1 MNERVGVPIL
11 GKPSKFIFS
20 KVIDFDFSSMYPN
33 ITISHNIGT
42 VPMIGKLQLDG
53 FAHLNRDPN
62 NTFYDQGK
70 VFVED
75 LLTQDYSF
83 IGNTY
88 FGLPKGED
96 ILKEIGEEYD

>member
-1 MNERVGVPIL
+1 
-11 GKPSKFIFS
+11 
-20 KVIDFDFSSMYPN
+20 
-33 ITISHNIGT
+33 
-42 VPMIGKLQLDG
+42 MIGKLQVDG
-53 FAHLNRDPN
+53 FAHLNRDPS

-70 VFVED
+70 VFIED